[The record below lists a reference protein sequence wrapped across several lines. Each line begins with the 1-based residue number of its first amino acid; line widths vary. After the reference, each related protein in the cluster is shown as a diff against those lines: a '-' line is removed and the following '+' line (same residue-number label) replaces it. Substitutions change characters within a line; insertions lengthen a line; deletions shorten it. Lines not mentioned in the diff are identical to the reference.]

1 MPFVEHSGEVIKHN
15 DVKCILNEG
24 MPLHKNPLE
33 KGKLI
38 ITFTVT
44 FPIDNWLPL
53 KKMRQLEELLP
64 DREEQIIPDGADEC
78 LLENDVSYAGAGH
91 SAHYQED
98 SDEEGYAPRVQC
110 ASQ

>member
-1 MPFVEHSGEVIKHN
+1 MSIVEHSGEVIKHN

-44 FPIDNWLPL
+44 FP
-53 KKMRQLEELLP
+53 
-64 DREEQIIPDGADEC
+64 
-78 LLENDVSYAGAGH
+78 
-91 SAHYQED
+91 
-98 SDEEGYAPRVQC
+98 
-110 ASQ
+110 